1 MLRVTLLPSNFLQLT
16 ATSDFS
22 LLSNGKMNDREL
34 VSRVIRRDHHAFREL
49 ISLNQRLV
57 EHMIGRLIDN
67 EEDRE
72 ELCQD
77 VFLKVYESLP
87 SFKFDCKLSTWI
99 ATIAYRKAVNFLRK
113 SKRKGE
119 QQDLEKVDFQLGR
132 SDFSF
137 ENTDYAHFIRTLIA
151 QMPVQYKTILTL
163 YHLDG
168 FSYQEIMEVM
178 GLPEGTV
185 KNYLFRARAKL
196 KELSE
201 PLIGKEIF

>member
-1 MLRVTLLPSNFLQLT
+1 
-16 ATSDFS
+16 
-22 LLSNGKMNDREL
+22 MNDREL
-34 VSRVIRRDHHAFREL
+34 VSRVIRKDHHAFIEL
-49 ISLNQRLV
+49 ITLHQRLV
-57 EHMIGRLIDN
+57 EHMIGRLVDN
-67 EEDRE
+67 EEDCE

-119 QQDLEKVDFQLGR
+119 QQDLEKVDFQLGS

-137 ENTDYAHFIRTLIA
+137 ENTDYALFIRTLIA
-151 QMPVQYKTILTL
+151 KMPVQFKTILTL

-168 FSYQEIMEVM
+168 FSYQEIMEIM
-178 GLPEGTV
+178 NLPEGTV

-201 PLIGKEIF
+201 PLVGKEIY